1 MDSGNEND
9 IIEKIDPKEN
19 KDDIE
24 SEKKNNYE
32 NEDNAIQ
39 KVDIHNEIPDNDNDN
54 DNNNEIKN
62 LKNENVEIENLIDE
76 NKENENLDNENKEN
90 ENIDNVNKENENVD
104 NENKENENVD
114 NVNKE
119 NENLEN
125 EININS
131 QNEKSESLK
140 NEIVEK
146 ANSQKSIKLE
156 DKKNLNLNKYDN
168 YSIKELKEE
177 IINKNNTLLK
187 LNDEKEESKL
197 KLNTI
202 IKDLNTLI
210 SQNENYLYGKTPDLS
225 SIKQLQKLYT
235 VRKKDLENSKKINQ
249 TFKSQHQLFEN
260 RANNVLTP
268 EKINTF
274 EEQIDLIKK
283 ENLEMNIKIKELKDK
298 NVVSTKEL
306 NVCANN
312 KKFPLKIKGYTDD
325 VKSLASKKHDYY
337 TKLNMNKRSLDNLI
351 KEKGILEK
359 LYDINLKNCKNEN
372 FISRINF
379 WFNLIKNDL
388 NGSLEEIMERIE
400 TNNSKFIEEI
410 DRRNLLKTKN
420 NKNPLYLPLIND
432 GINRA
437 RSSSP
442 KKKSETLNKYDNNNK
457 KQYQGIFNKYSI
469 LKEDNLDRNYMK
481 KSLRKNNSITIKEEN
496 KIDLEIMNDY
506 FSTTDDEYRDLLG
519 RKDQF
524 IETNSRLENNIKE
537 VQKTSLKKL
546 KNISRSISDNAIR
559 LNSLKQQ
566 NELLNSEIFNLEKV
580 LELTIQQNEIK
591 NEIKR
596 NESKFIKLNQRPI
609 NDITVSDTNIL
620 KELKDDDNKKKSMY
634 FNNTN
639 FNNIEEEKLHK
650 NDFSLFHVESNK
662 NIKFGD
668 VSKIAK
674 IDDDTSI
681 IKDNSNAKLNVSRE
695 KKIQEIKNKYFQFDK
710 LDDDD
715 NEDDK
720 LFNNE

>member
-32 NEDNAIQ
+32 NEDNAIE
-39 KVDIHNEIPDNDNDN
+39 KLDIHNEILDN

-62 LKNENVEIENLIDE
+62 LKNENIEIENLNENKENENVDNVNIEIENLIDE
-76 NKENENLDNENKEN
+76 NKENEN
-90 ENIDNVNKENENVD
+90 VD
-104 NENKENENVD
+104 NI
-114 NVNKE
+114 NKE

-131 QNEKSESLK
+131 QNEKNESLK
-140 NEIVEK
+140 NEILEK

-156 DKKNLNLNKYDN
+156 DKKNLNLNKYEN

-225 SIKQLQKLYT
+225 SIKRLQQLYT

-420 NKNPLYLPLIND
+420 NKNQLYLPLINE

-469 LKEDNLDRNYMK
+469 LKENNLDKNYMK

-537 VQKTSLKKL
+537 VQKTSSKKL

-566 NELLNSEIFNLEKV
+566 NELLNSEIINLEKV

-681 IKDNSNAKLNVSRE
+681 IKDNSNVKLNVSRE

>member
-32 NEDNAIQ
+32 NEDNTIE

-90 ENIDNVNKENENVD
+90 ENI
-104 NENKENENVD
+104 D

-469 LKEDNLDRNYMK
+469 LKENNLDRNYMK

-566 NELLNSEIFNLEKV
+566 NELLNSEIINLEKV

-710 LDDDD
+710 LDNDD

>member
-1 MDSGNEND
+1 M
-9 IIEKIDPKEN
+9 
-19 KDDIE
+19 
-24 SEKKNNYE
+24 
-32 NEDNAIQ
+32 
-39 KVDIHNEIPDNDNDN
+39 
-54 DNNNEIKN
+54 
-62 LKNENVEIENLIDE
+62 
-76 NKENENLDNENKEN
+76 
-90 ENIDNVNKENENVD
+90 
-104 NENKENENVD
+104 
-114 NVNKE
+114 
-119 NENLEN
+119 
-125 EININS
+125 
-131 QNEKSESLK
+131 
-140 NEIVEK
+140 
-146 ANSQKSIKLE
+146 
-156 DKKNLNLNKYDN
+156 
-168 YSIKELKEE
+168 
-177 IINKNNTLLK
+177 
-187 LNDEKEESKL
+187 
-197 KLNTI
+197 
-202 IKDLNTLI
+202 
-210 SQNENYLYGKTPDLS
+210 
-225 SIKQLQKLYT
+225 
-235 VRKKDLENSKKINQ
+235 
-249 TFKSQHQLFEN
+249 
-260 RANNVLTP
+260 
-268 EKINTF
+268 
-274 EEQIDLIKK
+274 
-283 ENLEMNIKIKELKDK
+283 
-298 NVVSTKEL
+298 
-306 NVCANN
+306 
-312 KKFPLKIKGYTDD
+312 
-325 VKSLASKKHDYY
+325 
-337 TKLNMNKRSLDNLI
+337 
-351 KEKGILEK
+351 EK

-379 WFNLIKNDL
+379 WLNLIKNDL

-400 TNNSKFIEEI
+400 TNNSKIIEEI

-469 LKEDNLDRNYMK
+469 LKENNLDRNYMK

-566 NELLNSEIFNLEKV
+566 NELLNSEIINLEKV

-634 FNNTN
+634 FNNSN

-681 IKDNSNAKLNVSRE
+681 IKDNSNVKLNVSRE

-710 LDDDD
+710 LDNDD

-720 LFNNE
+720 IFNNE

>member
-32 NEDNAIQ
+32 NEDNAIE
-39 KVDIHNEIPDNDNDN
+39 KLDIHNEILDN

-62 LKNENVEIENLIDE
+62 LKNENIEIENL
-76 NKENENLDNENKEN
+76 
-90 ENIDNVNKENENVD
+90 

-114 NVNKE
+114 NVNIEIENLIDEKKENENVDNIDKE

-131 QNEKSESLK
+131 QNEKNESLK
-140 NEIVEK
+140 NEILEK

-156 DKKNLNLNKYDN
+156 DKKNLNLNKYEN

-225 SIKQLQKLYT
+225 SIKRLQQLYT

-420 NKNPLYLPLIND
+420 NKNQLYLPLINE

-469 LKEDNLDRNYMK
+469 LKENNLDKNYMK

-537 VQKTSLKKL
+537 VQKTSSKKL

-566 NELLNSEIFNLEKV
+566 NELLNSEIINLEKV

-681 IKDNSNAKLNVSRE
+681 IKDNSNVKLNVSRE

>member
-1 MDSGNEND
+1 M
-9 IIEKIDPKEN
+9 KF
-19 KDDIE
+19 
-24 SEKKNNYE
+24 
-32 NEDNAIQ
+32 
-39 KVDIHNEIPDNDNDN
+39 
-54 DNNNEIKN
+54 NNNEIKN
-62 LKNENVEIENLIDE
+62 LKNENIEIENL
-76 NKENENLDNENKEN
+76 
-90 ENIDNVNKENENVD
+90 

-114 NVNKE
+114 NVNIEIENLIDEKKENENVDNIDKE

-131 QNEKSESLK
+131 QNEKNESLK
-140 NEIVEK
+140 NEILEK

-156 DKKNLNLNKYDN
+156 DKKNLNLNKYEN

-225 SIKQLQKLYT
+225 SIKRLQQLYT

-420 NKNPLYLPLIND
+420 NKNQLYLPLINE

-469 LKEDNLDRNYMK
+469 LKENNLDKNYMK

-537 VQKTSLKKL
+537 VQKTSSKKL

-566 NELLNSEIFNLEKV
+566 NELLNSEIINLEKV

-681 IKDNSNAKLNVSRE
+681 IKDNSNVKLNVSRE

>member
-32 NEDNAIQ
+32 NEDNAIE
-39 KVDIHNEIPDNDNDN
+39 KLDIHNEILDN

-62 LKNENVEIENLIDE
+62 LKNENIEIENLNENKENENVDNVNIEIENLIDE
-76 NKENENLDNENKEN
+76 NKENENVD
-90 ENIDNVNKENENVD
+90 NID
-104 NENKENENVD
+104 
-114 NVNKE
+114 KE

-131 QNEKSESLK
+131 QNEKNESLK
-140 NEIVEK
+140 NEILEK

-156 DKKNLNLNKYDN
+156 DKKNLNLNKYEN

-225 SIKQLQKLYT
+225 SIKRLQQLYT

-420 NKNPLYLPLIND
+420 NKNPLYLPLINE

-469 LKEDNLDRNYMK
+469 LKENNLDKNYMK

-537 VQKTSLKKL
+537 VQKTSSKKL

-566 NELLNSEIFNLEKV
+566 NELLNSEIINLEKV

-681 IKDNSNAKLNVSRE
+681 IKDNSNVKLNVSRE

-710 LDDDD
+710 LDNDD

>member
-32 NEDNAIQ
+32 NEDNAIE
-39 KVDIHNEIPDNDNDN
+39 KLDIHNEILDN

-62 LKNENVEIENLIDE
+62 LKNENIEIENL
-76 NKENENLDNENKEN
+76 
-90 ENIDNVNKENENVD
+90 

-114 NVNKE
+114 NVNIEIENLIDEKKENENVDNIDKE

-131 QNEKSESLK
+131 QNEKNESLK
-140 NEIVEK
+140 NEILEK

-156 DKKNLNLNKYDN
+156 DKKNLNLNKYEN

-225 SIKQLQKLYT
+225 SIKRLQQLYT

-420 NKNPLYLPLIND
+420 NKNQLYLPLINE

-469 LKEDNLDRNYMK
+469 LKENNLDKNYMK

-537 VQKTSLKKL
+537 VQKTSSKKL

-566 NELLNSEIFNLEKV
+566 NELLNSEIINLEKV

-681 IKDNSNAKLNVSRE
+681 IKDNSNVKLNVSRE
-695 KKIQEIKNKYFQFDK
+695 KKIQDIKNKYFQFDK
-710 LDDDD
+710 LDNDD

>member
-32 NEDNAIQ
+32 NEDNAIE
-39 KVDIHNEIPDNDNDN
+39 KLDIHNEILDN

-62 LKNENVEIENLIDE
+62 LKNENIEIENLNENKENENVDNVNIEIENLIDE
-76 NKENENLDNENKEN
+76 NKENEN
-90 ENIDNVNKENENVD
+90 VD
-104 NENKENENVD
+104 NI
-114 NVNKE
+114 NKE

-131 QNEKSESLK
+131 QKKKNESLK
-140 NEIVEK
+140 NEILEK

-156 DKKNLNLNKYDN
+156 DKKNLNLNKYEN

-225 SIKQLQKLYT
+225 SIKRLQQLYT

-420 NKNPLYLPLIND
+420 NKNPLYLPLIKE

-469 LKEDNLDRNYMK
+469 LKENNLDKNYMK

-537 VQKTSLKKL
+537 VQKTSSKKL

-566 NELLNSEIFNLEKV
+566 NELLNSEIINLEKV

-681 IKDNSNAKLNVSRE
+681 IKDNSNVKLNVSRE

>member
-9 IIEKIDPKEN
+9 IIEKIVPKEN

-32 NEDNAIQ
+32 NEDNTIE

-90 ENIDNVNKENENVD
+90 ENIDNENKENENVD

-469 LKEDNLDRNYMK
+469 LKENNLDRNYMK

-566 NELLNSEIFNLEKV
+566 NELLNSEIINLEKV

-634 FNNTN
+634 FNNSN

-710 LDDDD
+710 LDNDD

>member
-32 NEDNAIQ
+32 NEDNTIE
-39 KVDIHNEIPDNDNDN
+39 KLDIHNEILDN

-62 LKNENVEIENLIDE
+62 LKNENIEIENL
-76 NKENENLDNENKEN
+76 NE
-90 ENIDNVNKENENVD
+90 NKENENVD
-104 NENKENENVD
+104 NENKENENID

-379 WFNLIKNDL
+379 WLNLIKNDL

-400 TNNSKFIEEI
+400 TNNSKIIEEI

-469 LKEDNLDRNYMK
+469 LKENNLDRNYMK

-566 NELLNSEIFNLEKV
+566 NELLNSEIINLEKV

-620 KELKDDDNKKKSMY
+620 KELKDEEKKKNSY
-634 FNNTN
+634 LN
-639 FNNIEEEKLHK
+639 NNIEEEKIQK
-650 NDFSLFHVESNK
+650 NDYSLFHVESNK

-681 IKDNSNAKLNVSRE
+681 IKDNSNVKLNVSRE

-710 LDDDD
+710 LDNDD

>member
-9 IIEKIDPKEN
+9 IIEKIEPKEN

-32 NEDNAIQ
+32 NEDNSIEKA
-39 KVDIHNEIPDNDNDN
+39 DIHNEILDN

-62 LKNENVEIENLIDE
+62 LKNDNIEIENLLDE
-76 NKENENLDNENKEN
+76 NKENENKENENVDNVNKEN
-90 ENIDNVNKENENVD
+90 ENVDNENKENENVD

-119 NENLEN
+119 NENIEN

-131 QNEKSESLK
+131 QNEKNESE
-140 NEIVEK
+140 IIEK
-146 ANSQKSIKLE
+146 ANSQKSVKLE
-156 DKKNLNLNKYDN
+156 DEKNLNLNKYEN

-225 SIKQLQKLYT
+225 AIKQLQQLYT

-268 EKINTF
+268 EKINSF

-379 WFNLIKNDL
+379 WLNLIKNDL

-400 TNNSKFIEEI
+400 TNNSKLIEEI

-420 NKNPLYLPLIND
+420 NKNPLYLPLINE
-432 GINRA
+432 GMNRA

-469 LKEDNLDRNYMK
+469 LKENNLDRNYMK
-481 KSLRKNNSITIKEEN
+481 KSLKKNNSITIKEEN

-524 IETNSRLENNIKE
+524 IETNSRLENNIRE

-566 NELLNSEIFNLEKV
+566 NELLNSEIINLEKV

-634 FNNTN
+634 FNNSN
-639 FNNIEEEKLHK
+639 INNNEEEKLHK
-650 NDFSLFHVESNK
+650 NDFSLFRVESNK

-674 IDDDTSI
+674 IDDDNSI
-681 IKDNSNAKLNVSRE
+681 IKDNSNVKLNISRE

-710 LDDDD
+710 LDNGD

>member
-32 NEDNAIQ
+32 NEDNAIE
-39 KVDIHNEIPDNDNDN
+39 KLDIHNEILDN

-62 LKNENVEIENLIDE
+62 LKNENIEIENL
-76 NKENENLDNENKEN
+76 
-90 ENIDNVNKENENVD
+90 

-114 NVNKE
+114 NVNIEIENLIDEKKENENVDNIDKE

-131 QNEKSESLK
+131 QNEKNESLK
-140 NEIVEK
+140 NEILEK
-146 ANSQKSIKLE
+146 ANSQKSVKLE
-156 DKKNLNLNKYDN
+156 DKKNLNLNKYEN

-225 SIKQLQKLYT
+225 SIKRLQQLYT

-420 NKNPLYLPLIND
+420 NKNQLYLPLINE

-469 LKEDNLDRNYMK
+469 LKENNLDKNYMK

-537 VQKTSLKKL
+537 VQKTSSKKL

-566 NELLNSEIFNLEKV
+566 NELLNSEIINLEKV

-681 IKDNSNAKLNVSRE
+681 IKDNSNVKLNVSRE
-695 KKIQEIKNKYFQFDK
+695 KKIQDIKNKYFQFDK
-710 LDDDD
+710 LDNDD

>member
-32 NEDNAIQ
+32 NEDNAIE
-39 KVDIHNEIPDNDNDN
+39 KLDIHNEILDN

-76 NKENENLDNENKEN
+76 NKENEN
-90 ENIDNVNKENENVD
+90 VD
-104 NENKENENVD
+104 NI
-114 NVNKE
+114 NKE

-131 QNEKSESLK
+131 QNEKNESLK
-140 NEIVEK
+140 NEILEK
-146 ANSQKSIKLE
+146 ANSQKSVKLE
-156 DKKNLNLNKYDN
+156 DKKNLNLNKYEN

-225 SIKQLQKLYT
+225 SIKRLQQLYT

-420 NKNPLYLPLIND
+420 NKNPLYLPLINE

-469 LKEDNLDRNYMK
+469 LKENNLDKNYMK

-566 NELLNSEIFNLEKV
+566 NELLNSEIINLEKV

-681 IKDNSNAKLNVSRE
+681 IKDNSNVKLNVSRE

>member
-1 MDSGNEND
+1 
-9 IIEKIDPKEN
+9 
-19 KDDIE
+19 
-24 SEKKNNYE
+24 
-32 NEDNAIQ
+32 
-39 KVDIHNEIPDNDNDN
+39 
-54 DNNNEIKN
+54 
-62 LKNENVEIENLIDE
+62 
-76 NKENENLDNENKEN
+76 
-90 ENIDNVNKENENVD
+90 
-104 NENKENENVD
+104 
-114 NVNKE
+114 
-119 NENLEN
+119 
-125 EININS
+125 
-131 QNEKSESLK
+131 
-140 NEIVEK
+140 
-146 ANSQKSIKLE
+146 
-156 DKKNLNLNKYDN
+156 
-168 YSIKELKEE
+168 
-177 IINKNNTLLK
+177 
-187 LNDEKEESKL
+187 
-197 KLNTI
+197 
-202 IKDLNTLI
+202 
-210 SQNENYLYGKTPDLS
+210 
-225 SIKQLQKLYT
+225 
-235 VRKKDLENSKKINQ
+235 
-249 TFKSQHQLFEN
+249 
-260 RANNVLTP
+260 
-268 EKINTF
+268 
-274 EEQIDLIKK
+274 
-283 ENLEMNIKIKELKDK
+283 
-298 NVVSTKEL
+298 
-306 NVCANN
+306 
-312 KKFPLKIKGYTDD
+312 
-325 VKSLASKKHDYY
+325 
-337 TKLNMNKRSLDNLI
+337 MNKRSLDNLI

-420 NKNPLYLPLIND
+420 NKNQLYLPLINE

-469 LKEDNLDRNYMK
+469 LKENNLDKNYMK

-566 NELLNSEIFNLEKV
+566 NELLNSEIINLEKV

-681 IKDNSNAKLNVSRE
+681 IKDNSNVKLNVSRE

>member
-32 NEDNAIQ
+32 NEDNAIE
-39 KVDIHNEIPDNDNDN
+39 KLDIHNEILDN

-62 LKNENVEIENLIDE
+62 LKNENIEIENLNENKENENVDNVNIEIENLIDE
-76 NKENENLDNENKEN
+76 NKENEN
-90 ENIDNVNKENENVD
+90 VD
-104 NENKENENVD
+104 NI
-114 NVNKE
+114 NKE

-131 QNEKSESLK
+131 QKEKNESLK
-140 NEIVEK
+140 NEILEK

-156 DKKNLNLNKYDN
+156 DKKNLNLNKYEN

-225 SIKQLQKLYT
+225 SIKRLQQLYT

-420 NKNPLYLPLIND
+420 NKNPLYLPLIKE

-469 LKEDNLDRNYMK
+469 LKENNLDKNYMK

-537 VQKTSLKKL
+537 VQKTSSKKL

-566 NELLNSEIFNLEKV
+566 NELLNSEIINLEKV

-681 IKDNSNAKLNVSRE
+681 IKDNSNVKLNVSRE

>member
-32 NEDNAIQ
+32 NEDNAIE
-39 KVDIHNEIPDNDNDN
+39 KLDIHNEILDN

-62 LKNENVEIENLIDE
+62 LKNENIEIENL
-76 NKENENLDNENKEN
+76 
-90 ENIDNVNKENENVD
+90 

-114 NVNKE
+114 NVNIEIENLIDEKKENENVDNIDKE

-131 QNEKSESLK
+131 QNEKNESLK
-140 NEIVEK
+140 NEILEK

-156 DKKNLNLNKYDN
+156 DKKNLNLNKYEN

-225 SIKQLQKLYT
+225 SIKRLQQLYT

-420 NKNPLYLPLIND
+420 NKNQLYLPLINE

-469 LKEDNLDRNYMK
+469 LKENNLDKNYMK

-537 VQKTSLKKL
+537 VQKTSSKKL

-566 NELLNSEIFNLEKV
+566 NELLNSEIINLEKV

-681 IKDNSNAKLNVSRE
+681 IKDNSNVKLNVSRE

-710 LDDDD
+710 LDNDD

>member
-32 NEDNAIQ
+32 NEDNAIE
-39 KVDIHNEIPDNDNDN
+39 KLDIHNEILDN

-62 LKNENVEIENLIDE
+62 LKNENIEIENL
-76 NKENENLDNENKEN
+76 
-90 ENIDNVNKENENVD
+90 

-114 NVNKE
+114 NVNIEIENLIDEKKENENVDNIDKE

-131 QNEKSESLK
+131 QNEKNESLK
-140 NEIVEK
+140 NEILEK

-156 DKKNLNLNKYDN
+156 DKKNLNLNKYEN

-225 SIKQLQKLYT
+225 SIKRLQQLYT

-420 NKNPLYLPLIND
+420 NKNPLYLPLINE

-537 VQKTSLKKL
+537 VQKTSSKKL

-566 NELLNSEIFNLEKV
+566 NELLNSEIINLEKV

-681 IKDNSNAKLNVSRE
+681 IKDNSNVKLNVSRE